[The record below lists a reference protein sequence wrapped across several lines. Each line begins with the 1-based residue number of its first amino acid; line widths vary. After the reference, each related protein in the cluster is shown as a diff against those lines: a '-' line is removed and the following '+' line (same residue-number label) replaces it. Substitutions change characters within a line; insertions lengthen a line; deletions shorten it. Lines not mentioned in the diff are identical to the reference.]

1 MKQNTVLVIDTIGLM
16 YWQINSFIWVFC
28 SKKIGKFYELGT
40 GMLEIFFKEVII
52 KRRFTDFVVVQTKN
66 LLERR

>member
-16 YWQINSFIWVFC
+16 YWQINSFIWGFG
-28 SKKIGKFYELGT
+28 SKKIGKFYEIGT